1 MTEANVE
8 NSKVPG
14 QKKEVKRNKWEM
26 KQKKKKARQPLT
38 PLLQTYCTP
47 VTVVLQTG
55 CSRTAKQLQW
65 HCKAVAV
72 ALQSSCSRTAK
83 QIAASLQSGLQWHC
97 KKDAA
102 TLQWTYSNLT
112 VGSQDFKVWRY

>member
-55 CSRTAKQLQW
+55 CSGTAKQLQSY
-65 HCKAVAV
+65 CKADCSVTAKRIAV
-72 ALQSSCSRTAK
+72 ALQKGCSNFAVDI
-83 QIAASLQSGLQWHC
+83 Q
-97 KKDAA
+97 
-102 TLQWTYSNLT
+102 
-112 VGSQDFKVWRY
+112 

>member
-72 ALQSSCSRTAK
+72 VLQSRLQRHCKADCSGTAK
-83 QIAASLQSGLQWHC
+83 GC
-97 KKDAA
+97 
-102 TLQWTYSNLT
+102 SNFA
-112 VGSQDFKVWRY
+112 VDIQ

>member
-47 VTVVLQTG
+47 VTVALQTG
-55 CSRTAKQLQW
+55 CSRTAKQI
-65 HCKAVAV
+65 AV
-72 ALQSSCSRTAK
+72 ALQKGCSNFAVDI
-83 QIAASLQSGLQWHC
+83 Q
-97 KKDAA
+97 
-102 TLQWTYSNLT
+102 
-112 VGSQDFKVWRY
+112 

>member
-55 CSRTAKQLQW
+55 CSRTANSCSGTAKQLQSY
-65 HCKAVAV
+65 CKADCSVTAKRIAV
-72 ALQSSCSRTAK
+72 ALQKGCSNFAVDI
-83 QIAASLQSGLQWHC
+83 Q
-97 KKDAA
+97 
-102 TLQWTYSNLT
+102 
-112 VGSQDFKVWRY
+112 

>member
-38 PLLQTYCTP
+38 PLLQTYCTL
-47 VTVVLQTG
+47 VTVALQTG
-55 CSRTAKQLQW
+55 CSRTAKQLQSY
-65 HCKAVAV
+65 CKADCSVTAKRIAV
-72 ALQSSCSRTAK
+72 ALQKGCSNFAVDI
-83 QIAASLQSGLQWHC
+83 Q
-97 KKDAA
+97 
-102 TLQWTYSNLT
+102 
-112 VGSQDFKVWRY
+112 

>member
-47 VTVVLQTG
+47 VTVALQTG
-55 CSRTAKQLQW
+55 CSRTAK
-65 HCKAVAV
+65 H
-72 ALQSSCSRTAK
+72 
-83 QIAASLQSGLQWHC
+83 IAASLQKGC
-97 KKDAA
+97 
-102 TLQWTYSNLT
+102 SNFA
-112 VGSQDFKVWRY
+112 VDIQ

>member
-1 MTEANVE
+1 MTEANVK
-8 NSKVPG
+8 NSRVPG

-55 CSRTAKQLQW
+55 CSRTAKQ
-65 HCKAVAV
+65 
-72 ALQSSCSRTAK
+72 
-83 QIAASLQSGLQWHC
+83 IAASLQKGC
-97 KKDAA
+97 
-102 TLQWTYSNLT
+102 SNFA
-112 VGSQDFKVWRY
+112 VDIQ

>member
-47 VTVVLQTG
+47 VTVALQTG
-55 CSRTAKQLQW
+55 CSRTAKQI
-65 HCKAVAV
+65 AV
-72 ALQSSCSRTAK
+72 ALQ
-83 QIAASLQSGLQWHC
+83 
-97 KKDAA
+97 KDAA

-112 VGSQDFKVWRY
+112 VRSQDFKVWRY